1 MYCFQPLLEKDIE
14 NPDDVLFTSRPST
27 STFVADM
34 LSSHSH
40 KMNNQHN
47 QLDLIS
53 KSVKTL
59 KNVSEDI
66 SVELDQQ
73 NV

>member
-1 MYCFQPLLEKDIE
+1 
-14 NPDDVLFTSRPST
+14 
-27 STFVADM
+27 M
-34 LSSHSH
+34 LSSHTH

-53 KSVKTL
+53 NSVKTL

-66 SVELDQQ
+66 SVELDHQ
-73 NV
+73 NM

>member
-1 MYCFQPLLEKDIE
+1 M
-14 NPDDVLFTSRPST
+14 LFTSRPGT

-40 KMNNQHN
+40 KMNNQNN
-47 QLDLIS
+47 QLNLIS
-53 KSVKTL
+53 NSVKTL

-66 SVELDQQ
+66 SVELDHQ
-73 NV
+73 NM

>member
-1 MYCFQPLLEKDIE
+1 MLERDSE
-14 NPDDVLFTSRPST
+14 DPDNVLFTSRPSS

-34 LSSHSH
+34 LSSHTH

-47 QLDLIS
+47 HLDLIS
-53 KSVKTL
+53 KSVSTL

-66 SVELDQQ
+66 SVELDHQ
-73 NV
+73 NM

>member
-1 MYCFQPLLEKDIE
+1 MLERNTGD
-14 NPDDVLFTSRPST
+14 PDDVLFTSHPST

-34 LSSHSH
+34 LSSHTH

-53 KSVKTL
+53 NSVKTL

-66 SVELDQQ
+66 SVELDHQ

>member
-1 MYCFQPLLEKDIE
+1 MLEKDTE
-14 NPDDVLFTSRPST
+14 DPDDVLFTSRPNS

-34 LSSHSH
+34 LNSHSH

-53 KSVKTL
+53 KSVSNL

-66 SVELDQQ
+66 SVELDHQ
-73 NV
+73 NM

>member
-1 MYCFQPLLEKDIE
+1 LLEKDTDD
-14 NPDDVLFTSRPST
+14 PDNVLFTSRPST

-34 LSSHSH
+34 LSSQTH

-73 NV
+73 NM

>member
-1 MYCFQPLLEKDIE
+1 MLERDTE
-14 NPDDVLFTSRPST
+14 EPDDVLFTSRPST

-34 LSSHSH
+34 LSSHTN

-66 SVELDQQ
+66 SDELDHQ